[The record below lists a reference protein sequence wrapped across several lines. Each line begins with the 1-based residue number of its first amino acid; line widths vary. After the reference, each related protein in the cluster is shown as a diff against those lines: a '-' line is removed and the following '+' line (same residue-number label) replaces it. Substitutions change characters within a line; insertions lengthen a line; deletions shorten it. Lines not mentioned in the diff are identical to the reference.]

1 MMKLQS
7 EHRKHD
13 PKLLAV
19 SSKTETA
26 RSGKARGNKSFQV
39 LLSCN
44 SDELVP
50 LKFSFFKETTSFK
63 KIPDRCTH
71 GTFSS
76 W

>member
-7 EHRKHD
+7 EHRKHVQSL
-13 PKLLAV
+13 P
-19 SSKTETA
+19 KTETA

-76 W
+76 